1 MQQQQQQQVKRK
13 RGGVLLHREQL
24 PVMVMIWQHFR
35 RLGCVKEHKRK
46 QEAASSR
53 VRIGWSYV
61 VLDLGMV
68 ANGGV
73 GPRRWA
79 VESRQSRAEAAAR
92 STGGRAV
99 FSLYFGG
106 QPPDSTPLGCATP
119 RHRTSGSSGG
129 SSART
134 SRTRTREL
142 RARTTNYE
150 RELSAP
156 CSAHS
161 QPQTTRRA
169 ARVFIWR
176 T

>member
-73 GPRRWA
+73 GP
-79 VESRQSRAEAAAR
+79 SRVDSREPRPQHAAQAAAR
-92 STGGRAV
+92 
-99 FSLYFGG
+99 YFLSILEGS
-106 QPPDSTPLGCATP
+106 PP
-119 RHRTSGSSGG
+119 
-129 SSART
+129 
-134 SRTRTREL
+134 TR
-142 RARTTNYE
+142 
-150 RELSAP
+150 P
-156 CSAHS
+156 
-161 QPQTTRRA
+161 P
-169 ARVFIWR
+169 
-176 T
+176 